1 MRFKNTEISR
11 NPFICYGGYQTTGLL
26 VFVFHVDFS
35 IPACFHQWQW
45 LPYSRCIKFKH
56 INIEMMLAAATFAC
70 TFVAVQSFVPG
81 RTFSSTSKPIT
92 ALAPPIKAT
101 HYESIAE
108 IRQVKVIKSDAHA
121 FSDLLRL
128 KFSSFMR
135 QGLQDGMKMR
145 KLPRSDLLVSELCLG
160 TMTFGEQN
168 TKEQSF
174 RQLDMATKEYGI
186 NFLVSF

>member
-1 MRFKNTEISR
+1 MFTDAPDFFIVILLKISSSSSASRQKFCLENRIVFRFSISNFYWWIKYVMRFKNTEISR
-11 NPFICYGGYQTTGLL
+11 NPFICYGGYQTTRLL

-35 IPACFHQWQW
+35 IPACFYQWQW

-108 IRQVKVIKSDAHA
+108 IRQVKVINII
-121 FSDLLRL
+121 L
-128 KFSSFMR
+128 
-135 QGLQDGMKMR
+135 
-145 KLPRSDLLVSELCLG
+145 
-160 TMTFGEQN
+160 
-168 TKEQSF
+168 
-174 RQLDMATKEYGI
+174 
-186 NFLVSF
+186 

>member
-11 NPFICYGGYQTTGLL
+11 NPFICYGGYQTTRLL

-35 IPACFHQWQW
+35 IPACFCQWQW
-45 LPYSRCIKFKH
+45 LSYSRCVKIKH

-81 RTFSSTSKPIT
+81 RTFSSISKPIT

-108 IRQVKVIKSDAHA
+108 IRQVKVIKSGALA
-121 FSDLLRL
+121 FSRP
-128 KFSSFMR
+128 SSTKIFVIHTAGPSR
-135 QGLQDGMKMR
+135 WNEDAKATR
-145 KLPRSDLLVSELCLG
+145 FRFACVRVVPRYHDI
-160 TMTFGEQN
+160 
-168 TKEQSF
+168 
-174 RQLDMATKEYGI
+174 R
-186 NFLVSF
+186 